1 MKEKRFL
8 SLLMALIMAL
18 SVVLGAI
25 PPQEAFA
32 AGTVTVQSVRNN
44 ANTWHNAFPR
54 AFLIANDGRL
64 GLGFMYRY
72 KKNSLGGTSRN
83 NNAFSYTVSSTRAE
97 VSEIFSVDGK
107 IAYCFD
113 INTPATQGTFQQS
126 NTLAEAGI
134 NVTDEDLVM

>member
-32 AGTVTVQSVRNN
+32 AGTVTVESVRNN

-97 VSEIFSVDGK
+97 VSEI
-107 IAYCFD
+107 
-113 INTPATQGTFQQS
+113 Q
-126 NTLAEAGI
+126 
-134 NVTDEDLVM
+134 